1 MRLVLT
7 ANVDTSPQP
16 YFRLERTAVEAYQMF
31 APTGAAQPPRPV
43 DRLGLEAYWFPDR
56 TQLMSTDGTR
66 LVTVVLAW
74 RHSQQARQ
82 QALAVAASRPYLR
95 QPHPRAGSSLTKG
108 AAAPV

>member
-1 MRLVLT
+1 MLT
-7 ANVDTSPQP
+7 ANIDTSPSP

-66 LVTVVLAW
+66 LVTVAVGW
-74 RHSQQARQ
+74 RRSRQARRQ
-82 QALAVAASRPYLR
+82 GLAVVALRPYLR
-95 QPHPRAGSSLTKG
+95 TPGHHVSPSLTQG
-108 AAAPV
+108 APAPG